1 MPHVAWLALGSVFA
15 IAAVASYIAGY
26 AGTAI
31 GMIAI
36 SLVFDVLYVVAIRD
50 RSKSGGGK
58 PPTPDP

>member
-26 AGTAI
+26 AGAAI

-50 RSKSGGGK
+50 QKKRSAAER
-58 PPTPDP
+58 PDS